1 MTAVTLWWNRKQL
14 GAAVVSRRRSP
25 LGSMCHVM
33 GDATSDRAALRAR
46 RLGEGPCPGRKCK
59 TTIEPSCR
67 VGKREII
74 SAVEIAEL

>member
-1 MTAVTLWWNRKQL
+1 
-14 GAAVVSRRRSP
+14 
-25 LGSMCHVM
+25 MCHVM